1 MARPDPERLAL
12 WWGLSTA
19 RDQVVGEVAE
29 ELDRECG
36 LLLTWFTVLDRLAN
50 SGGRLRLHDLAERS
64 SISPS
69 SLSRLLERLV
79 DDGLV
84 DRVPTPSDGRG
95 AVAVLTKEGRQRY
108 RDAVPVFRRA
118 VQQVFARHLTDTDVA
133 ALQRVLPKLAPDLR
147 LAGPDD

>member
-1 MARPDPERLAL
+1 MVRPDPERLAL
-12 WWGLSTA
+12 WWGLTSA
-19 RDQVVGEVAE
+19 RDQVVNAVAE

-36 LLLTWFTVLDRLAN
+36 LLLSWFTVLDRLAAA
-50 SGGRLRLHDLAERS
+50 GGRLRLHDLAERAA
-64 SISPS
+64 ISPS

-84 DRVPTPSDGRG
+84 DRVPTPNDGRG
-95 AVAVLTKEGRQRY
+95 ALAVLTKDGRRRY

-118 VQQVFARHLTDTDVA
+118 VQGVFASHLTDTDVA